1 VSAVELDLDAIR
13 ARVDNATEGPWVAHS
28 GYVETVPEFDLHR
41 FDIMGETISQSA
53 ESRDA
58 EFIAHARTDVPALL
72 AEVERLREWE
82 AEVEGLESRNE
93 EAWEKHAQELEA
105 ERDAARAALAD
116 TVPAQKVRE
125 AIAECQDEYE
135 SAMDEVES
143 LREGTRE
150 HGEWVANAHA
160 AAETRDRLRAL
171 LPEGQA

>member
-72 AEVERLREWE
+72 AEVERLRN
-82 AEVEGLESRNE
+82 AACDLLDEGLRQKRRANE
-93 EAWEKHAQELEA
+93 
-105 ERDAARAALAD
+105 ARAALAD
-116 TVPAQKVRE
+116 MVPAARL
-125 AIAECQDEYE
+125 A
-135 SAMDEVES
+135 EVEAK
-143 LREGTRE
+143 
-150 HGEWVANAHA
+150 VARVEALIEMGSVFLN
-160 AAETRDRLRAL
+160 RDTKIKRVQEDRRRDLGAIVTTSMVAVDDVRAAL
-171 LPEGQA
+171 LPEADNR